1 MAANTRNMVLVAV
14 SLLLCSC
21 AWTTGNPLIVKPTV
35 IQAIHPGSTTMATVE
50 DSLGPPDKKSRST
63 ADEETW
69 EYSRTRY
76 SVIAAYW
83 EMQTD
88 ILKILFSQDG
98 KVKDIRQGNMGRE
111 GISFWPST
119 GER

>member
-1 MAANTRNMVLVAV
+1 MNTRNIILVFIC
-14 SLLLCSC
+14 SILCSC
-21 AWTTGNPLIVKPTV
+21 AWTTGNPKIVNPTI
-35 IQAIHPGSTTMATVE
+35 IQAIQPGSATMATVE
-50 DSLGPPDKKSRST
+50 DSLGPPDKRVKNV

-76 SVIAAYW
+76 SMIAAYW
-83 EMQTD
+83 ELQTD
-88 ILKILFSQDG
+88 MLKILFSQDG
-98 KVKDIRQGNMGRE
+98 KVKDIKQGYMGHE